1 MLNPKKAAGKY
12 LALINNAFTLVDRRC
27 FGILSI
33 IRSAIVR
40 FSKLHGAEGA
50 ASVSFFAIFSLP
62 PMLIVIVSITS
73 FYLKGSEIRQIITRT
88 IQETVP
94 MRNEIIVEMFD
105 QLLVQRNALGILGI
119 LGFAWSGSG
128 ALSSLIA
135 NINRAWPTAQSRNII
150 EKRLIS
156 MMMIGTLIL
165 LLVSTSVFNT
175 IYSVI
180 VQLNLIHLG
189 IDPTLDIFSDLAFF
203 TLRCLLFFALYY
215 WIPKARV
222 GKLAATVAALFASI
236 AWEITARAFGWYL
249 QAGLELYNFL
259 YGSLGTLA
267 AFMFWVYLD
276 SLIIIFGAYLGA
288 AIGDSSRNSQT

>member
-1 MLNPKKAAGKY
+1 MFRF
-12 LALINNAFTLVDRRC
+12 FT
-27 FGILSI
+27 
-33 IRSAIVR
+33 
-40 FSKLHGAEGA
+40 
-50 ASVSFFAIFSLP
+50 IFSLP
-62 PMLIVIVSITS
+62 PILIVIVAITS
-73 FYLKGSEIRQIITRT
+73 FYLEGAEIRQILTRT

-94 MRNEIIVEMFD
+94 IRNETIVESLD
-105 QLLVQRNALGILGI
+105 QILAQRNTLGILGI

-135 NINRAWPTAQSRNII
+135 NINRAWPTARSRNII

-156 MMMIGTLIL
+156 MIMIGTLIL
-165 LLVSTSVFNT
+165 LLISTSLFNT
-175 IYSVI
+175 IYRVI
-180 VQLNLIHLG
+180 VQLNLIRPGTDH
-189 IDPTLDIFSDLAFF
+189 TLDIFSDLTLF

-222 GKLAATVAALFASI
+222 GKLAATMAALFAST

-259 YGSLGTLA
+259 YGTLGTLA

-288 AIGDSSRNSQT
+288 AINDSPRNSQT